1 MNNKYN
7 NQYNRPNYYNQTN
20 WRNFGEWKK
29 KQDAENPWD
38 AESIKPPYS
47 RPVYVRNTNKRLQGI
62 QNALNRLSKNN
73 ELLLKTSIEAS
84 PVWHKDHIL
93 KELAKHPSPL
103 LSKAIYHNLL
113 YRAKQ
118 LAYLQPI
125 FDLFLDPPCKGLV
138 YISTIGTQFWVIGT
152 TDAHAK
158 ANFNSNQKT
167 FRVAFEG
174 YLKLKNPKFV
184 LPKFKVIHYRFSFP
198 PKPNLPQQI
207 RIPLTV
213 PALAAMNE
221 LKNILKQKTK
231 MPAQRKM
238 PSDANQTKPFHFK
251 DYPKANLTPYIQS
264 IKHIKNAGSTNELQH
279 NVIKK
284 IKEILESTPY
294 QANQIIHTQDES
306 TLATTPENSLK
317 MTDHKISPSLSKRF
331 SFKDYNHLFINNL
344 NTNHLFPKHTLSNQS
359 HHNIEKNI
367 KFQQPDSEQTASH
380 GSSRGLSKQQLEA
393 IALINLLIIKK

>member
-7 NQYNRPNYYNQTN
+7 NQYNRPNYYNQSN
-20 WRNFGEWKK
+20 WRNFGDWKK
-29 KQDAENPWD
+29 KQDADNPWD

-62 QNALNRLSKNN
+62 QNPLNRLSKNN

-103 LSKAIYHNLL
+103 LSQAIYHNLL

-152 TDAHAK
+152 IDAHAK

-184 LPKFKVIHYRFSFP
+184 LPKFKVVHYRFSFP
-198 PKPNLPQQI
+198 AKTSPPPQL
-207 RIPLTV
+207 RVPLTAS
-213 PALAAMNE
+213 ALAAMTE
-221 LKNILKQKTK
+221 LKGILKQKTAT
-231 MPAQRKM
+231 PAQIIK
-238 PSDANQTKPFHFK
+238 PSVSTLVKPFHFK
-251 DYPKANLTPYIQS
+251 DYPKANLAPYIQPV
-264 IKHIKNAGSTNELQH
+264 IQVKNTISTNESQRH
-279 NVIKK
+279 FIEK
-284 IKEILESTPY
+284 IKGILQSPVGQVSLPMNVQGIPTSADLPKNPAMPNEIIST
-294 QANQIIHTQDES
+294 AS
-306 TLATTPENSLK
+306 SLK
-317 MTDHKISPSLSKRF
+317 PF
-331 SFKDYNHLFINNL
+331 SFKDYSHLYPSN
-344 NTNHLFPKHTLSNQS
+344 PLSAAPS
-359 HHNIEKNI
+359 HSDLEKNG
-367 KFQQPDSEQTASH
+367 KSAESTPKLATARS
-380 GSSRGLSKQQLEA
+380 LNAQQLEA
-393 IALINLLIIKK
+393 IALINMMIIKK